1 MGHRARS
8 RAKDHRTFLPGPLVK
23 KQYYV
28 LGMCALISLI
38 TLFLCAVQ
46 NA

>member
-23 KQYYV
+23 KTILRSWNVRAY
-28 LGMCALISLI
+28 
-38 TLFLCAVQ
+38 
-46 NA
+46 